1 MPKIFKPQNVVS
13 IDVPA
18 VIPDYIPPAPPV
30 VELPD
35 IDNMNI
41 EDENIRKQYE
51 LIMER
56 ARLKAENMAESII
69 EQSETEKQNIIS
81 ISESKADSIVEAANE
96 KSKEIIQNAIQQAEK
111 IRTDA
116 YNEAAQKAIDEKNAE
131 VNSIINEFRSVL
143 EDMKAAQLDYFER
156 YAVEM
161 KMLALDISE
170 KVIMHKV
177 EEDDL
182 LMLDLIAK
190 NIKSIRDADWI
201 TIEISNKL
209 PQLAEAIERAM
220 ESVGMSDKTEIQQI
234 ASKDKS
240 SCILRAT
247 DRIVDIS
254 LKTQLNNI
262 RSYFE
267 KCDETDD

>member
-1 MPKIFKPQNVVS
+1 MPKILKPQYVVS
-13 IDVPA
+13 LDEPA
-18 VIPDYIPPAPPV
+18 IIPDYIPPAAPV

-35 IDNMNI
+35 IENINI
-41 EDENIRKQYE
+41 EDENIKKQYE
-51 LIMER
+51 MITQR
-56 ARLKAENMAESII
+56 AKAEAEEIAAEII
-69 EQSETEKQNIIS
+69 RSAEEEKANIINAS
-81 ISESKADSIVEAANE
+81 NAKADEIINAANE
-96 KSKEIIQNAIQQAEK
+96 NSKSIIRNALQQSEK

-116 YNEAAQKAIDEKNAE
+116 FNEATQKAVDEKYAE
-131 VNSIINEFRSVL
+131 VERIVNEFRSL
-143 EDMKAAQLDYFER
+143 MEDMKAAQLDYFER
-156 YAVEM
+156 YAVEL

-182 LMLDLIAK
+182 LMLDLISK

-209 PQLAEAIERAM
+209 PQLAEAVEKAM
-220 ESVGMSDKTEIQQI
+220 ESVGMSNKTEIQQI

-254 LKTQLNNI
+254 LKTQMSNI
-262 RSYFE
+262 RDYFA